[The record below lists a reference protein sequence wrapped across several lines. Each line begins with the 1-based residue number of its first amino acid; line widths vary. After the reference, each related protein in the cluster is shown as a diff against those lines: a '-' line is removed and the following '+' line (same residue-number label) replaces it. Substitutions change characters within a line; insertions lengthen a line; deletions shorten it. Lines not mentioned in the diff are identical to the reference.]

1 LKFYIAVGE
10 FYSISEAINVVLVMG
25 FLREKLLVQL
35 KLLSLC
41 LPSGL
46 KREFQASSSIKTMLN
61 YIYIDVGGK
70 PYCLI

>member
-1 LKFYIAVGE
+1 
-10 FYSISEAINVVLVMG
+10 MG
-25 FLREKLLVQL
+25 FRRKKLLVQH
-35 KLLSLC
+35 KLLSLSIC

-61 YIYIDVGGK
+61 YIYIDVDGK